1 MKTILSLLF
10 AILFLS
16 GCASPQ
22 PERPVHLKFPPVE
35 YVK

>member
-1 MKTILSLLF
+1 MKTLLL
-10 AILFLS
+10 ALTLLAA

-22 PERPVHLKFPPVE
+22 PERPVNLKFPPVE